1 MGYSNQHVG
10 PSNSTTARGPSPGPS
25 SAPIPAR
32 PLGPTAS
39 GPVTDIQKLE
49 NSIKQMEDRGM
60 TGDPRYR
67 MAKQL
72 YQSLTTRQADVHSGP
87 PAGEGASEPGAQADA
102 PPVGSHE
109 GRPVGSEEEKTNSFE
124 NSQILQL
131 RAQVLAYRTL
141 ARQQPLPSH
150 VSLAVTGGP
159 PDRAQSPTSTPGSST
174 KPVSLV
180 PAATP
185 AVVDPVTLLQ
195 ERENRLAGR
204 IAHRID
210 ELTNLP
216 MNMAED
222 VQTKAEI
229 ELRALRLLNFQR
241 SLRAEVVACTRRDT
255 TMETAINV
263 KAYKRVKR
271 QGLREAKATER
282 LEKQQRLEAERKRRQ
297 KHQDYLNAVLAHSRD
312 LMNFHKNNQMKIQK
326 LNKAV
331 LNWHANAERE
341 QK

>member
-1 MGYSNQHVG
+1 M
-10 PSNSTTARGPSPGPS
+10 
-25 SAPIPAR
+25 
-32 PLGPTAS
+32 GPT
-39 GPVTDIQKLE
+39 
-49 NSIKQMEDRGM
+49 
-60 TGDPRYR
+60 
-67 MAKQL
+67 
-72 YQSLTTRQADVHSGP
+72 
-87 PAGEGASEPGAQADA
+87 PA
-102 PPVGSHE
+102 
-109 GRPVGSEEEKTNSFE
+109 
-124 NSQILQL
+124 
-131 RAQVLAYRTL
+131 
-141 ARQQPLPSH
+141 
-150 VSLAVTGGP
+150 
-159 PDRAQSPTSTPGSST
+159 SST

-195 ERENRLAGR
+195 EREIRLAGR

-282 LEKQQRLEAERKRRQ
+282 LEKQQRVESERKRRA
-297 KHQDYLNAVLAHSRD
+297 KHSEYINAVL
-312 LMNFHKNNQMKIQK
+312 
-326 LNKAV
+326 
-331 LNWHANAERE
+331 
-341 QK
+341 